1 MNEIDAKI
9 PDTIFYSKLKDSIVK
24 NDFYFTIETNC
35 HIRKKFPERSPNP
48 KIYIRGLEQLFS
60 SSSAMSA
67 FVKAFQASSNA
78 DCWNLTYGCFRTSQE
93 QCLIASYSIDPEVPS
108 IPENI
113 FPVTFRSIQEKFHFT
128 ADFSKFSS
136 INPIKITVHFDN
148 FDVFSPDFENQF
160 DQFKPCTIL
169 VEEIAYILD
178 FYAKKANDIN
188 APKTHAIHKGDEA
201 LIGWDLSNV
210 QRISASLRDENGKEV
225 GNLPLDHSEVI
236 DKDKKFTLSIEK
248 DGHVETRSMTVYR
261 TLWEKVAEGQC
272 PNGFKPDPKGNNKF
286 FRRNYDSNYYTYIHP
301 KLFRSANLV
310 EWEEVSIQIQDKPQD
325 NFINYSCSYYYKNSA
340 TDDCL
345 LICYTYNNLII
356 LYEYN
361 FKSNRL
367 SQIHGLSNNKY
378 KSCQAIKRDNNIDF
392 FCIDNDKVKNFDL
405 LNTKTG
411 IFYKAPN
418 GAHVIAADTLSDDKI
433 FLAILCDN
441 HRVYVYD
448 TDNKRINNIFE
459 YEKDNQKN
467 IVLVKTNSIYILLN
481 DYTLELND
489 KEKFSD
495 MHFMPQNLKNEPLI
509 IGARDKFA
517 ISAIVINKDE
527 TKHTKKTTTWNYR
540 F

>member
-1 MNEIDAKI
+1 MNEIDAKF
-9 PDTIFYSKLKDSIVK
+9 PDTIFYSKLKDSVVK

-35 HIRKKFPERSPNP
+35 HIRKEIPERSPNP

-60 SSSAMSA
+60 SSSAMNA

-78 DCWNLTYGCFRTSQE
+78 DYWNLTYGCFRTSQE
-93 QCLIASYSIDPEVPS
+93 QCLIATYCIDPEDPS

-136 INPIKITVHFDN
+136 INPINITVHFDN

-178 FYAKKANDIN
+178 FYAKKANDIK

-248 DGHVETRSMTVYR
+248 DGHVETRSLNVYR
-261 TLWEKVAEGQC
+261 TLWEKVAEGKC
-272 PNGFKPDPKGNNKF
+272 PDGFTPDPKGNNKF

-310 EWEEVSIQIQDKPQD
+310 EWEEVSIQVCDKPPEKF
-325 NFINYSCSYYYKNSA
+325 NNYYCNYYHNKQSN
-340 TDDCL
+340 TDEHL
-345 LICYTYNNLII
+345 LICYTYDNII
-356 LYEYN
+356 LLYDYDFDSKKLTEKN
-361 FKSNRL
+361 FFEN
-367 SQIHGLSNNKY
+367 HGWF
-378 KSCQAIKRDNNIDF
+378 SCQAIKKDDNIDF
-392 FCIDNDKVKNFDL
+392 FSVDEIEVTNFDY
-405 LNTKTG
+405 LNKKPG
-411 IFYKAPN
+411 FFFR
-418 GAHVIAADTLSDDKI
+418 GAEDSKIIAIDTLYDDRT
-433 FLAILCDN
+433 FLAILCNNN
-441 HRVYVYD
+441 HVYVYD
-448 TDNKRINNIFE
+448 TDNNRISNIFE
-459 YEKDNQKN
+459 FKNKNQKR
-467 IVLVKTNSIYILLN
+467 IALVKTNSIYILLD
-481 DYTLELND
+481 DYVFELND
-489 KEKFSD
+489 KEKFTDINFS
-495 MHFMPQNLKNEPLI
+495 PKNINEAPLI
-509 IGARDKFA
+509 IGVRDKFTF
-517 ISAIVINKDE
+517 SAITQNGEKIDI
-527 TKHTKKTTTWNYR
+527 WNYK